1 MAMDE
6 KTLAEIDACVAESY
20 ARAQNGSGPI
30 TVAEVHRA
38 VLVAEVGRLRNE
50 IAAVSVGVVIVAG
63 GYSPGAQ
70 RDYLLSLNRA
80 IKTILGETK

>member
-6 KTLAEIDACVAESY
+6 KALAEIEACVAESY
-20 ARAQNGSGPI
+20 ARAQNGSGPS
-30 TVAEVHRA
+30 TVVEVHRA
-38 VLVAEVGRLRNE
+38 VLVAEVRRLRNE

-70 RDYLLSLNRA
+70 RDYLLSLNQA
-80 IKTILGETK
+80 IKAILGETK